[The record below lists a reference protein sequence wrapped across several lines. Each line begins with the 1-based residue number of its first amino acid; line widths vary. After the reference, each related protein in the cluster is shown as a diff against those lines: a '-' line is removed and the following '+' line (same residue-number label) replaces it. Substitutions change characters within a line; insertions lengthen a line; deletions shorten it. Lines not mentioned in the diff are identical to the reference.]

1 MPSYNK
7 VLRKLLAYA
16 NFDRVI
22 FALIFAKLFIDYQEW
37 ECIETLHIVTVEYVN
52 LLDIRKLLI
61 GCLYYLAFQNEF
73 ATTNNDKQFS
83 KIERS
88 KLNWNEGAKQTKLK

>member
-7 VLRKLLAYA
+7 VLQKLLAYA

-37 ECIETLHIVTVEYVN
+37 ECIETLHIVTVEYV
-52 LLDIRKLLI
+52 IR
-61 GCLYYLAFQNEF
+61 Y
-73 ATTNNDKQFS
+73 S
-83 KIERS
+83 
-88 KLNWNEGAKQTKLK
+88 